1 MLELLS
7 PRLGLVLLDGSVCKG
22 LRRITPFA
30 VDQRRVAAGRK
41 AMQTSDAERTSA
53 WVVVAIGLEP
63 ILRSPHPYLSP
74 PMPGAS
80 GEYSDRY
87 SARIAG
93 VGLGVDEGREQCESS
108 LHTVSERSVE
118 GVN

>member
-1 MLELLS
+1 
-7 PRLGLVLLDGSVCKG
+7 
-22 LRRITPFA
+22 
-30 VDQRRVAAGRK
+30 
-41 AMQTSDAERTSA
+41 MQTSDAERTSA

-87 SARIAG
+87 SARIAV
-93 VGLGVDEGREQCESS
+93 VGLGVDEGKEQRESS
-108 LHTVSERSVE
+108 LHTSVCRNGARELGRNRQSEQFRLRRDLGTLITE
-118 GVN
+118 MG